1 MRARNV
7 ITAILL
13 IALSIGILVETLKMP
28 IGNLKSPQAGFF
40 PLILAI
46 FLGIFAIILLI
57 LTIKDRIKER
67 IAPWAKAGGMRP
79 LCLTLVALVIFGFV
93 FEDLGY
99 LASTFVLL
107 MFLVRYIGRFK
118 WQVVIVFAIVCTL
131 VSYVLFGILLKSQLP
146 LGILDVI
153 LQN

>member
-7 ITAILL
+7 ITSILL

-40 PLILAI
+40 PLILGI

-57 LTIKDRIKER
+57 LTIKDKIKER
-67 IAPWAKAGGMRP
+67 FAPWAKVGGMRP

-107 MFLVRYIGRFK
+107 MFLVRYISRFK